1 MSANA
6 GGVLGWQRGR
16 ILPLPQEAR
25 RQLVFFAWLRLP
37 IVTAALVST
46 LLFHLVFQPDAITG
60 KQVLPLYVLLG
71 AAYVASFVN
80 FASLSFL
87 RSPSQL
93 ALVQFGGDIVLETA
107 LLIVLSSE
115 EAAVAFVVAL
125 FFLTTLLACSYLD
138 RVQGSAFATGA
149 FLLLA
154 VVHVAGRY
162 ELLPAVTLS
171 GDPPFADL
179 DDWDVFLRLCIY
191 VLTFCGTAWLV
202 GLRQERL
209 RAMGDRLRSVADD
222 LAELQA
228 FNEHVIRS
236 MTTGLVT
243 TDEDDR
249 ITYANGAAEGLLGVT
264 REQLRGRRLHDVLG
278 WREHAE
284 EDAARLEGDPA
295 ERRVSRSCVLA
306 GRELALNVSFSRLED
321 RDGSSLGRLH
331 LLENVTELR
340 SLEHE
345 VRLKEKMAAIG
356 EMAAGIAHEIR
367 NPLASISGSVQ
378 MLHRQLELP
387 GDQGRLMGIVLRESE
402 RLDQTV
408 REFLEFARPRAAR
421 PRRVDLSELARETLT
436 LLQHSNEVSSHHR
449 LEGPRSGRVEAR
461 ADPDQLKQVVWNL
474 CRNALQAMPD
484 GGILRVDVEE
494 REGQA
499 VLSVEDEGTGMSEEM
514 QRRAFQPMSGEFERG
529 IGLGLAIVYRI
540 VKDHGGSVRIDSESG
555 RGTCIEV
562 QLPAAGRGPRSE
574 AVEDES
580 RDGDRV
586 Q

>member
-1 MSANA
+1 MAASAQ
-6 GGVLGWQRGR
+6 GVLGGQRGR
-16 ILPLPQEAR
+16 LLPLPQEAR

-37 IVTAALVST
+37 VVTAALVSL

-60 KQVLPLYVLLG
+60 REVVPLYALLG
-71 AAYVASFVN
+71 AAYLASFLN
-80 FASLSFL
+80 LAALSFL
-87 RSPSQL
+87 RSPSHL

-115 EAAVAFVVAL
+115 DAAVAFVVAM

-154 VVHVAGRY
+154 VVHVLGRY
-162 ELLPAVTLS
+162 ELLPAVTLR
-171 GDPPFADL
+171 GGQPFSDL
-179 DDWDVFLRLCIY
+179 RDWDVFLRLCIY

-209 RAMGDRLRSVADD
+209 QAMGDRLRSVADD

-236 MTTGLVT
+236 MNAGLVT
-243 TDEDDR
+243 TDGDGR
-249 ITYANGAAEGLLGVT
+249 ITYANAAAEGLLGRS
-264 REQLRGRRLHDVLG
+264 REELRGRNLHEVLG
-278 WREHAE
+278 WSEHE
-284 EDAARLEGDPA
+284 ESDVARLDAGA
-295 ERRVSRSCVLA
+295 SERRVSRRCELG
-306 GRELALNVSFSRLED
+306 GRSLSLNVSFSRLLD
-321 RDGSSLGRLH
+321 RDGRSLGRLH

-340 SLEHE
+340 SLEQE

-402 RLDQTV
+402 RLDDTI
-408 REFLEFARPRAAR
+408 RSFLEFARPRHAR
-421 PRRVDLSELARETLT
+421 PRQIALLEVARDTLT
-436 LLQHSNEVSSHHR
+436 LLRNSNEVSDHHR
-449 LEGPRSGRVEAR
+449 LEGPEGAGATAH
-461 ADPDQLKQVVWNL
+461 ADPDQIRQVIWNL
-474 CRNALQAMPD
+474 CRNALQAMPE
-484 GGILRVDVEE
+484 GGTLRLEVEQ
-494 REGQA
+494 RGDTA
-499 VLSVEDEGTGMSEEM
+499 VLAVEDTGSGMSPEM
-514 QRRAFQPMSGEFERG
+514 RRRAFQPLSGEFEGG

-540 VKDHGGSVRIDSESG
+540 VKDHGGSVRIDSDPG
-555 RGTCIEV
+555 RGTRIEV
-562 QLPAAGRGPRSE
+562 LLPSAAPERGLQ

-580 RDGDRV
+580 LLGDGAR
-586 Q
+586 